1 LVAVRHYRRD
11 ILRRGIGGKEK
22 LDWIDFQGFQQTR
35 ALIDESVS
43 SEDGA
48 CGTIETPR
56 TKAAAVKKERGTSSH
71 ACWKSNPL

>member
-43 SEDGA
+43 LEDGMRHDRDA
-48 CGTIETPR
+48 ENEGRCR
-56 TKAAAVKKERGTSSH
+56 
-71 ACWKSNPL
+71 